1 MQSRNSQ
8 KIQSKENS
16 KENNWSIQE
25 KETQGNQAAYQKPFG
40 SQNIEDEELEELV
53 YGWTTSDLTGDGRI
67 EVWDNMEI
75 IN

>member
-40 SQNIEDEELEELV
+40 SQNIEDEE
-53 YGWTTSDLTGDGRI
+53 
-67 EVWDNMEI
+67 
-75 IN
+75 